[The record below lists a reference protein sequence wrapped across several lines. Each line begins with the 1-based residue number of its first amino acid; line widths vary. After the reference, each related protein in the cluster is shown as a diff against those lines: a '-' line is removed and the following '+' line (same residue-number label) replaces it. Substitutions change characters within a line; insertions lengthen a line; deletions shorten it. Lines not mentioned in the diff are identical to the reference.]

1 MRKIKFT
8 FVLESVMFNLRFKI
22 AMELVSIS
30 KVSFSSAT
38 LFDFQNRVFEYEL
51 QTEINLR

>member
-1 MRKIKFT
+1 MREIKFT

-22 AMELVSIS
+22 AMGLVSIS

>member
-1 MRKIKFT
+1 MREIKFT

-38 LFDFQNRVFEYEL
+38 LFDFKTGYLNMSCKQK
-51 QTEINLR
+51 